1 MYESEKWARW
11 SRFTAVMQIEWQD
24 HARRSL
30 FPHSMSKTLWARF
43 QRKSMNWPAVISQQ
57 SPVFGLRYT
66 EAGWSRGVLS
76 CIALCTMLRLAC
88 VGHIQLKPMQHLV
101 CEQLT
106 VVIVLLLADA
116 E

>member
-1 MYESEKWARW
+1 MYESEKWAQW
-11 SRFTAVMQIEWQD
+11 SWIAAMMQIEWQD

-30 FPHSMSKTLWARF
+30 CPCGMSKTLWARF
-43 QRKSMNWPAVISQQ
+43 QRKSMTWLVVISQQ

-88 VGHIQLKPMQHLV
+88 VGHIQLKPMQYLV
-101 CEQLT
+101 CERLT